1 MVSIPEVGKEGLQES
16 QRTDDATQVAYACR
30 GSDKASQSCLGRMG
44 KVLQVRVSVAS
55 VCESERICTVSP
67 VQVPQQEEAAAVS
80 AEIRRDL
87 LRRTKETRAYSPY
100 KKEVLP
106 MKSVSHGK
114 PCVGNPHARFEEGA
128 SASKEPRR
136 NALLHKCNVKNPDTV
151 LITGASSGIGE
162 ALAVECAKR
171 GTRNIFFCGRD
182 AERVAAVV
190 RKCEAVAADSVS
202 DKPPVI
208 RGEVLDVTD
217 EEAVRKW
224 IEECNAAAPLEV
236 VFSNAGIG
244 TGIENEENVRRT
256 FATNVGGNLNVVL
269 PTIDIFRR
277 NAAAG
282 VGSSR
287 RQIVITASIAGY
299 APLSTCPAYAA
310 TKAAMKSWA
319 LSLRGMLKREGIWVN
334 VICPGFIRS
343 RITDRNTCPMPFFME
358 ADCAVKVML
367 DRVDRNVGLIAFPW
381 PMRFGVWLMSALP
394 WRVSEFISG
403 MLPEK
408 TSTGRCKGNESKRI
422 AF

>member
-1 MVSIPEVGKEGLQES
+1 M
-16 QRTDDATQVAYACR
+16 
-30 GSDKASQSCLGRMG
+30 
-44 KVLQVRVSVAS
+44 
-55 VCESERICTVSP
+55 
-67 VQVPQQEEAAAVS
+67 
-80 AEIRRDL
+80 
-87 LRRTKETRAYSPY
+87 
-100 KKEVLP
+100 
-106 MKSVSHGK
+106 
-114 PCVGNPHARFEEGA
+114 
-128 SASKEPRR
+128 
-136 NALLHKCNVKNPDTV
+136 KCNVKNPNTV

-162 ALAVECAKR
+162 ALAVECARR
-171 GTRNIFFCGRD
+171 GVRNIFFCGRD
-182 AERVAAVV
+182 EERVSAVV
-190 RKCEAVAADSVS
+190 RKCEAAAVDGGTGNQLTV
-202 DKPPVI
+202 

-217 EEAVRKW
+217 EKAVRRW
-224 IEECNAAAPLEV
+224 LEECNAIAPLEV

-269 PTIDIFRR
+269 PLIEIFRR
-277 NAAAG
+277 NAAG
-282 VGSSR
+282 GIGSAR
-287 RQIVITASIAGY
+287 RQIVLTASIAGY

-310 TKAAMKSWA
+310 TKAAMKSWG

-358 ADCAVKVML
+358 ADRAAKVML
-367 DRVDRNVGLIAFPW
+367 DRVNGNVGLIAFPW

-408 TSTGRCKGNESKRI
+408 TSTGHCRGRKTEKI

>member
-1 MVSIPEVGKEGLQES
+1 MCRSAKRIES
-16 QRTDDATQVAYACR
+16 
-30 GSDKASQSCLGRMG
+30 
-44 KVLQVRVSVAS
+44 
-55 VCESERICTVSP
+55 
-67 VQVPQQEEAAAVS
+67 
-80 AEIRRDL
+80 
-87 LRRTKETRAYSPY
+87 
-100 KKEVLP
+100 
-106 MKSVSHGK
+106 
-114 PCVGNPHARFEEGA
+114 
-128 SASKEPRR
+128 
-136 NALLHKCNVKNPDTV
+136 V

-162 ALAVECAKR
+162 ALAIECAKR
-171 GTRNIFFCGRD
+171 GVRNIFFCGRD
-182 AERVAAVV
+182 AERVSDVV
-190 RKCEAVAADSVS
+190 HKCETAAADSGSGKRLTV
-202 DKPPVI
+202 

-217 EEAVRKW
+217 ESAVRKW
-224 IEECNAAAPLEV
+224 LEECNAIAPLEV

-269 PTIDIFRR
+269 PVIDIFRR

-282 VGSSR
+282 IGSVR
-287 RQIVITASIAGY
+287 RQIVLTASIAGY

-310 TKAAMKSWA
+310 TKAAMKSWG

-358 ADCAVKVML
+358 ADRAAKVML

-403 MLPEK
+403 ILPEK
-408 TSTGRCKGNESKRI
+408 TSNGRCKGRESEKI